1 MVGKSEGNESS
12 LECGEMVDAFF
23 ALAAFGS
30 MKGSTLKSAPS
41 RYVDMSKSSL
51 GCLRRFDGGRTR

>member
-30 MKGSTLKSAPS
+30 MKGNTLLSGPF
-41 RYVDMSKSSL
+41 RNVNMSESSL
-51 GCLRRFDGGRTR
+51 GSLRRFDGGRTR